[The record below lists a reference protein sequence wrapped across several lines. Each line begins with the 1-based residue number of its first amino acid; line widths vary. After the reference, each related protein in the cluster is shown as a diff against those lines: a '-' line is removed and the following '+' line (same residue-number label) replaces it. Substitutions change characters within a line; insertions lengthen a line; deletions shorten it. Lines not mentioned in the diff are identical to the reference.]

1 MFTVKDKM
9 TPELEKALDDVWLA
23 LDCYRE
29 DCIYSDEFE
38 SLRIKIGKQFNLIE
52 TTLVELYKEK
62 ASETTIT

>member
-1 MFTVKDKM
+1 MLTHKDRM
-9 TPELEKALDDVWLA
+9 TDELEKALDDVWLA

-62 ASETTIT
+62 NHVDTK